1 MPAQVV
7 CNKDAI
13 REAYEDVR
21 DDKTGTS
28 WAVFRFEGNE
38 ITTGSTG
45 EDYEAFVNEF
55 RGKLSN
61 FKGALFSL
69 SLFKYC

>member
-21 DDKTGTS
+21 DDKTETS

-55 RGKLSN
+55 RGN
-61 FKGALFSL
+61 FIKFQGAF
-69 SLFKYC
+69 F